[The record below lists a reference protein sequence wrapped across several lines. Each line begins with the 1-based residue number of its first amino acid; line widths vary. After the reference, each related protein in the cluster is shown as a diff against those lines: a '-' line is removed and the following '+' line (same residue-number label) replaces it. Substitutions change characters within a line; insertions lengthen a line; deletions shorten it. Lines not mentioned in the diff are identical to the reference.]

1 MVVLQHVVAPDGVA
15 AGRGYSHVVT
25 GRGRLVVVSG
35 QVAQNERGELVGP
48 GDPAAQA
55 RQVFENLR
63 RCLAQ
68 AGAGF
73 DDVVK
78 LAFFVLDVADLP
90 AVRAA
95 RDAVIDTARPPASTA
110 VQVAALVAPGY
121 LLEVEA
127 WALVGELAEPEL
139 ILTAACR
146 PPDPGVRGLHPTIPA
161 RAGRARE
168 PSADRAT
175 SRRGRTTPPGSAPK
189 ATG

>member
-1 MVVLQHVVAPDGVA
+1 MVELRHVVAPAGVA
-15 AGRGYSHVVT
+15 AGRGYSQVVA

-35 QVAQNERGELVGP
+35 QVAQDEHGELVGP

-63 RCLAQ
+63 RCLRE

-78 LAFFVLDVADLP
+78 LGFFVLDIAYLPDL
-90 AVRAA
+90 RAA

-110 VQVAALVAPGY
+110 VQVAGLFAPGY

-127 WALVGELAEPEL
+127 WALV
-139 ILTAACR
+139 
-146 PPDPGVRGLHPTIPA
+146 D
-161 RAGRARE
+161 
-168 PSADRAT
+168 D
-175 SRRGRTTPPGSAPK
+175 
-189 ATG
+189 